1 MSIAL
6 SVNIGPSNI
15 LRRLT
20 LSFWC
25 LSLISG
31 AIGIYSVVHS
41 IFPVFFLGVALHIF
55 LHMCLLKELRA
66 PSPTYH
72 LELSDAG
79 EMVLRI
85 LDVEHHE
92 KYRVTQS
99 QTVYLTQSTLS
110 WPSLMILSLRLES
123 SHVLRIII
131 MPDSISKIG
140 FRRLAVA
147 VQCMTA
153 SAI

>member
-1 MSIAL
+1 MSIAF
-6 SVNIGPSNI
+6 SVSIGPSKI

-31 AIGIYSVVHS
+31 IIGIYFVVHP
-41 IFPVFFLGVALHIF
+41 IFAVFSSGVALHIF
-55 LHMCLLKELRA
+55 LHMCLLKKLRA
-66 PSPTYH
+66 SSSTYH

-85 LDVEHHE
+85 LDLEHHE
-92 KYRVTQS
+92 KHRVTQS
-99 QTVYLTQSTLS
+99 QIVYLTQSTLS

-123 SHVLRIII
+123 SHLLRIII

-147 VQCMTA
+147 VRCMTA